1 MPYVRAC
8 HATPCAHLQPASL
21 PYPPQASAISTLWDS
36 SAQQSSASRIVMKGN
51 AFEITSQGSADPL
64 TRAQSMRV

>member
-1 MPYVRAC
+1 MPCTPLYAPTAC
-8 HATPCAHLQPASL
+8 SL
-21 PYPPQASAISTLWDS
+21 PYPPQASVISTLWDS

>member
-1 MPYVRAC
+1 MQPPVRSAC
-8 HATPCAHLQPASL
+8 KPT
-21 PYPPQASAISTLWDS
+21 PPQASVISTLWDS

>member
-1 MPYVRAC
+1 MQPPVRSAC
-8 HATPCAHLQPASL
+8 KPT
-21 PYPPQASAISTLWDS
+21 PQASVISTLWDS